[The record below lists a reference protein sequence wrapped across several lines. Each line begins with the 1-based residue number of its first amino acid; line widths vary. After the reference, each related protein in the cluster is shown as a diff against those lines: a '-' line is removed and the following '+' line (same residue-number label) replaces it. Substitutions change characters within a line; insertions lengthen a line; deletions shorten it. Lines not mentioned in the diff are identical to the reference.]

1 MTDNEVRL
9 FFAVQYGDLK
19 TIRVLQALK
28 VSLTIKDIDNR
39 TPLHV
44 AASEGYLNIVQYL
57 LLQKAD
63 VLAMDS
69 RQNDPRMDAIN

>member
-57 LLQKAD
+57 LL
-63 VLAMDS
+63 
-69 RQNDPRMDAIN
+69 